1 MMRSW
6 MKHYCEQII
15 FLTCDA
21 FPRPHRRLLER
32 KYTTTRFTRDL
43 IAGITVG
50 IIAIPLAMAL
60 AMAAVC
66 RRSTA
71 SIPQRWQGL

>member
-1 MMRSW
+1 MPFRAL
-6 MKHYCEQII
+6 I
-15 FLTCDA
+15 DA
-21 FPRPHRRLLER
+21 CWKE

-60 AMAAVC
+60 AIGSAAC